1 MFNFGVLLTADGIIG
16 LITLTFMEIILGID
30 NIIFI
35 SIVAGKL
42 PSRDAKKAR
51 NIGLLLALGIRLFL
65 LSFISWI
72 VKLTYPVIT
81 LPESLCNLI
90 MHGDHGAAAT
100 CGLSWRD
107 LILLVGGLF
116 LVWKSVSEIHAKF
129 SGEEHS
135 TATTSSDK
143 KVALNSIILQI
154 VALDIVFSFDSILT
168 AVGLSNEVLIM
179 MMAVIISL
187 GVMMSSADA
196 VSNFINKRPSMKILA
211 LSFLILIG
219 FMLVLEGLHQHVDK
233 GYIYFAM
240 AFAFIVELV
249 NSRLRRKSS
258 H

>member
-1 MFNFGVLLTADGIIG
+1 
-16 LITLTFMEIILGID
+16 MEIILGID

-35 SIVAGKL
+35 SIIAGKL
-42 PSRDAKKAR
+42 PSREAKKAR
-51 NIGLLLALGIRLFL
+51 SIGLFLALGIRLFL

-72 VKLTYPVIT
+72 VSLKDPVFD
-81 LPESLCNLI
+81 LPENLCHIL
-90 MHGDHGAAAT
+90 MHGEHPSPT

-107 LILLVGGLF
+107 IILLVGGLF

-129 SGEEHS
+129 SGEEHG
-135 TATTSSDK
+135 SSESHAERK
-143 KVALNSIILQI
+143 SAMSSVILQI

-179 MMAVIISL
+179 MMAVILSL
-187 GVMMSSADA
+187 GVMLSSADA
-196 VSNFINKRPSMKILA
+196 VSAFINKRPSMKILA

-249 NSRLRRKSS
+249 NSRLRRKSGNA
-258 H
+258 